1 MTSERDA
8 DTAATGGT
16 PQRPQRASLTDPK
29 TRKRFLDLIRKGHS
43 ISDAA
48 TAMGIPRPT
57 VYDLRKRDPE
67 FAATL
72 KATADEAKEARKVV
86 REAKRSAERASSPM
100 WNYKRIAE
108 ETGLSVDTLRFYNSV
123 SNMPSPDEASGSSPL
138 WLPETITNWMANRPG
153 KGFRSDLK
161 DHDAG

>member
-8 DTAATGGT
+8 AATGGA
-16 PQRPQRASLTDPK
+16 PQRPQRATLTDPK
-29 TRKRFLDLIRKGHS
+29 TRKRFLGLIKKGQS
-43 ISDAA
+43 IGEAA
-48 TAMGIPRPT
+48 AAVGVPRPS
-57 VYDLRKRDPE
+57 VYDLRKRDSD

-72 KATADEAKEARKVV
+72 KATADEAKDARKAVQ
-86 REAKRSAERASSPM
+86 EAKRSAKQAASPM
-100 WNYKRIAE
+100 WNYKKIAE

-123 SNMPSPDEASGSSPL
+123 GNMPSPDEASGSSPL